1 MEAPV
6 TGPLCGQ
13 FSAQYFDLGPSLT
26 FSRPSRIPLNRGEL
40 NRTRHPPALD
50 LSTIRNLASLTL
62 SSRNRL
68 SRFCFHSDQTLLS
81 FLLSSGQRDL
91 PLMIRSGQRNPP
103 LVLGGSDGLLL
114 LAVGGRHCF
123 PGQLFRGGQG
133 LACVVFDCCGA
144 FCFASQLYFG
154 GLACGDGILSLLP
167 GGSQSFR
174 GFQCLSRRSVCPLDG
189 LGPLLGGA
197 LCGGDALPGPVFSA
211 RPGFLGSDSSSLGLS
226 DLGVSSLD
234 SSHSSRLNLIQ
245 PRGHSIECG
254 CQCVY
259 RPADRA
265 EVLPQP
271 LRIQPEGAAS
281 GIQPERSQ
289 RLPLSPRHL
298 RTGPPALPPR
308 IPAETPRPPAL
319 QSRPRQLRAAL
330 AVSAPSSI
338 LTHAREPRS

>member
-40 NRTRHPPALD
+40 DRTRHPPALD

-68 SRFCFHSDQTLLS
+68 GRFCFHSDQTLLS

-91 PLMIRSGQRNPP
+91 PLVIRSGQRNPP
-103 LVLGGSDGLLL
+103 LVLSGSDGLLL
-114 LAVGGRHCF
+114 LPVGGRQCF

-144 FCFASQLYFG
+144 FCFSGQLYLG
-154 GLACGDGILSLLP
+154 GLARGDRILSLLP
-167 GGSQSFR
+167 SGSQSFG
-174 GFQCLSRRSVCPLDG
+174 GFQGLPRCSIRPLDS
-189 LGPLLGGA
+189 LSALLGGA
-197 LCGGDALPGPVFSA
+197 LGCGHALPHPVFSS
-211 RPGFLGSDSSSLGLS
+211 RPGFLGSDSSSLSLG

-234 SSHSSRLNLIQ
+234 SSHSSRLHLIE
-245 PRGHSIECG
+245 PRCHRIERSR
-254 CQCVY
+254 QRVH
-259 RPADRA
+259 RPADRLQM
-265 EVLPQP
+265 LPEP
-271 LRIQPEGAAS
+271 LRVQPEGAAP

-289 RLPLSPRHL
+289 RLPLSTRHL
-298 RTGPPALPPR
+298 RTRTPAIPAR
-308 IPAETPRPPAL
+308 IPAETPRPSTL
-319 QSRPRQLRAAL
+319 HSGYR
-330 AVSAPSSI
+330 
-338 LTHAREPRS
+338 